1 MNFDVKV
8 VVLKEYLSVFK
19 SWELWWEKV
28 RNDHLLDSLGKALL
42 ENITINRK
50 LTWLTFSI
58 VWRNVTYTDF
68 HNLFC
73 RVLHS
78 WCLPIGE
85 FYFCYLEDQT
95 QVLKRLVWTTQ
106 DILKETIPS
115 WFYVVVRDDERTG
128 THGLL
133 PWALWLL
140 NQTCL
145 EGGVYV
151 KQVLMVGAQLYLG
164 SYSNPLNS
172 IL

>member
-1 MNFDVKV
+1 MSFDIKV

-19 SWELWWEKV
+19 SWKLWWGKV
-28 RNDHLLDSLGKALL
+28 RNDHLLDSLGKGLL
-42 ENITINRK
+42 ENISINRK
-50 LTWLTFSI
+50 LTWLTWSI

-78 WCLPIGE
+78 WCLPIRE

-95 QVLKRLVWTTQ
+95 QVLKRP
-106 DILKETIPS
+106 IPS
-115 WFYVVVRDDERTG
+115 WFYVVLCDDERTG
-128 THGLL
+128 MHRLL

-140 NQTCL
+140 NQMCL

-151 KQVLMVGAQLYLG
+151 KHMLSAHGG
-164 SYSNPLNS
+164 STVIARLLFKSFK
-172 IL
+172 